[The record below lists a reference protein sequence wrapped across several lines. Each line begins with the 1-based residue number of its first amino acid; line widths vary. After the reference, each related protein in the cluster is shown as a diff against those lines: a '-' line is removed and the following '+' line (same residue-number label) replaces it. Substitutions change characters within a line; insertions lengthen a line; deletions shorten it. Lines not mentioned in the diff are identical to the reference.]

1 MTREEAV
8 KRVLLVVGENPITVS
23 PNDEVYQMAQQL
35 LDMITLDVLGMGWR
49 FNTHYLE
56 DGTEAIDTYVVDV
69 DDYTTE
75 EDLFNAN
82 FAAIP
87 VHIQQVI
94 VARTSYEFS
103 LGYTGENL
111 FSEDLSKMYLMALQ
125 QARGTEVM
133 LSAELIDFERIYKNV
148 ASQLLNEEGW
158 WWNTTETGE
167 DFQTN
172 IPLNLPP
179 IADSY
184 AKIKAQRLFQAY
196 NTANV
201 ELMLNPTPEEK
212 EIYAQMVKQNRRHF
226 LRSLPVEEL
235 RDSYINELRA
245 EGITSALTYDEARFS
260 DALAASYADIKA
272 KRMYMLVTEEV
283 NREAYIN
290 PSQDEINLYTRLKAR
305 QLNKVSH
312 FDDLEALTQE
322 IEDQLKNEIGWYFNT
337 ELDEFGQK
345 KLKEVIVLPEEVKAY
360 AKLKARR
367 LFNAFQRTGG
377 DANIVNTPTPEET
390 QAYQQ
395 LWLKNHSYWL
405 ESETLEQFRDS
416 IIQSLNSEGLTQYLS
431 YSIETNGLIKHY
443 ANLKAKRLY
452 SLYNSIDPT
461 PFINATKEEEDL
473 YKRILIELNKP
484 TKVNESDIAEAVAS
498 LTKVPANDP
507 SIVHYARMKANR
519 INYSYETGNMELL
532 INMPPEELQA
542 YQAILL
548 KSKREKFNITLEN
561 LYNEILNS
569 VLAMFPNINKTNATV
584 VEYAN
589 LKSRRLYALYTELD
603 PNFAQQPNDE
613 TQLLQELYR
622 QNLASLESETL
633 EQFRDSIIQSLN
645 SEGLTQYLSYSIE
658 TNGLIKHYAN
668 LKAKR
673 LYSLYNS
680 IDPTPFI
687 NATKEEEDLYKR
699 ILIELNK
706 PTKVNESDIAEAVA
720 SLTKVPAND
729 PSIVHYA
736 RMKANRINY
745 SYETGNMELLINMP
759 PEELQAYQAIL
770 LKSKREKFNITLEN
784 LYNEILNSVLAM
796 FPNINKTNATV
807 VEYANLKS
815 RRLYALYTELDPNFA
830 QQPNDE
836 TQLLQE
842 LYRQNLT
849 SELQQTTYDDVLTAI
864 RQQLLNEAGW
874 WYNTSTDANGN
885 LITRIPDTLPEI
897 VEQYAVARA
906 KRLYRAYQNNQMELI
921 LNPSPE
927 EQELYS
933 KMLEMHNRVTR
944 GGKSL
949 EQLKKDI
956 LTEVL
961 LEGWSFNIKEQPY
974 REIKAANLV
983 LLKATALYPQL
994 NVYVDKDNKIID
1006 HKTYAEIPEETVVQV
1021 VHKVAY
1027 DELPELFKLYIDMKA
1042 SRMYNYYNTINSQIN
1057 SPLAWARPTA
1067 DELLLFQKLKTLYA
1081 VDIENANIL
1090 ENDTLQYWG
1099 RRYR

>member
-322 IEDQLKNEIGWYFNT
+322 IEDQLKNDIGWYFNT

-377 DANIVNTPTPEET
+377 DANLVNTPTPEET

-519 INYSYETGNMELL
+519 INYAYETGNMELL

-569 VLAMFPNINKTNATV
+569 VLAMFPNINETNATV

-603 PNFAQQPNDE
+603 PNFAQQ
-613 TQLLQELYR
+613 
-622 QNLASLESETL
+622 S
-633 EQFRDSIIQSLN
+633 
-645 SEGLTQYLSYSIE
+645 
-658 TNGLIKHYAN
+658 
-668 LKAKR
+668 
-673 LYSLYNS
+673 
-680 IDPTPFI
+680 
-687 NATKEEEDLYKR
+687 
-699 ILIELNK
+699 
-706 PTKVNESDIAEAVA
+706 
-720 SLTKVPAND
+720 
-729 PSIVHYA
+729 
-736 RMKANRINY
+736 
-745 SYETGNMELLINMP
+745 
-759 PEELQAYQAIL
+759 
-770 LKSKREKFNITLEN
+770 
-784 LYNEILNSVLAM
+784 
-796 FPNINKTNATV
+796 
-807 VEYANLKS
+807 
-815 RRLYALYTELDPNFA
+815 
-830 QQPNDE
+830 NDE

-994 NVYVDKDNKIID
+994 KVYVDKDNKIID

>member
-69 DDYTTE
+69 ADYTTE

-82 FAAIP
+82 FDAIP

-103 LGYTGENL
+103 LGYTGENV

-196 NTANV
+196 NTADV

-245 EGITSALTYDEARFS
+245 EGMTSALTYDEARFS

-367 LFNAFQRTGG
+367 LFNAFQRGG
-377 DANIVNTPTPEET
+377 DVNLVNTPTPEET

-431 YSIETNGLIKHY
+431 YSVETNGLIKHY
-443 ANLKAKRLY
+443 ADLKAKRLY

-473 YKRILIELNKP
+473 YKRILIQLNKP

-519 INYSYETGNMELL
+519 INYAYETGNMELL
-532 INMPPEELQA
+532 MNMPPEELQA

-569 VLAMFPNINKTNATV
+569 VLAMFPNIDETNATV

-603 PNFAQQPNDE
+603 PNFAQQ
-613 TQLLQELYR
+613 
-622 QNLASLESETL
+622 S
-633 EQFRDSIIQSLN
+633 
-645 SEGLTQYLSYSIE
+645 
-658 TNGLIKHYAN
+658 
-668 LKAKR
+668 
-673 LYSLYNS
+673 
-680 IDPTPFI
+680 
-687 NATKEEEDLYKR
+687 
-699 ILIELNK
+699 
-706 PTKVNESDIAEAVA
+706 
-720 SLTKVPAND
+720 
-729 PSIVHYA
+729 
-736 RMKANRINY
+736 
-745 SYETGNMELLINMP
+745 
-759 PEELQAYQAIL
+759 
-770 LKSKREKFNITLEN
+770 
-784 LYNEILNSVLAM
+784 
-796 FPNINKTNATV
+796 
-807 VEYANLKS
+807 
-815 RRLYALYTELDPNFA
+815 
-830 QQPNDE
+830 NDE

-849 SELQQTTYDDVLTAI
+849 SELQQTTYEDVLTAI

-994 NVYVDKDNKIID
+994 KVYVDKDNKIID

>member
-322 IEDQLKNEIGWYFNT
+322 IEDQLKNDIGWYFNT

-377 DANIVNTPTPEET
+377 DANLVNTPTPEET

-519 INYSYETGNMELL
+519 INYAYETGNMELL

-542 YQAILL
+542 YQALLL

-569 VLAMFPNINKTNATV
+569 VLAMFPNINETNATV

-603 PNFAQQPNDE
+603 PNFAQQ
-613 TQLLQELYR
+613 
-622 QNLASLESETL
+622 S
-633 EQFRDSIIQSLN
+633 
-645 SEGLTQYLSYSIE
+645 
-658 TNGLIKHYAN
+658 
-668 LKAKR
+668 
-673 LYSLYNS
+673 
-680 IDPTPFI
+680 
-687 NATKEEEDLYKR
+687 
-699 ILIELNK
+699 
-706 PTKVNESDIAEAVA
+706 
-720 SLTKVPAND
+720 
-729 PSIVHYA
+729 
-736 RMKANRINY
+736 
-745 SYETGNMELLINMP
+745 
-759 PEELQAYQAIL
+759 
-770 LKSKREKFNITLEN
+770 
-784 LYNEILNSVLAM
+784 
-796 FPNINKTNATV
+796 
-807 VEYANLKS
+807 
-815 RRLYALYTELDPNFA
+815 
-830 QQPNDE
+830 NDE

-994 NVYVDKDNKIID
+994 KVYVDKDNKIID

-1090 ENDTLQYWG
+1090 ENDTLQYLG

>member
-167 DFQTN
+167 GFQTN

-245 EGITSALTYDEARFS
+245 EGMTSALTYDEARFS

-367 LFNAFQRTGG
+367 LFNAFQRGG
-377 DANIVNTPTPEET
+377 DVNLVNTPTPEET

-473 YKRILIELNKP
+473 YERILIALNKP
-484 TKVNESDIAEAVAS
+484 TKVNESDIAEALAS

-519 INYSYETGNMELL
+519 INYAYETGNMELL
-532 INMPPEELQA
+532 MNMPPEELQA

-569 VLAMFPNINKTNATV
+569 VLAMFPNIN
-584 VEYAN
+584 E
-589 LKSRRLYALYTELD
+589 
-603 PNFAQQPNDE
+603 
-613 TQLLQELYR
+613 
-622 QNLASLESETL
+622 
-633 EQFRDSIIQSLN
+633 
-645 SEGLTQYLSYSIE
+645 
-658 TNGLIKHYAN
+658 
-668 LKAKR
+668 
-673 LYSLYNS
+673 
-680 IDPTPFI
+680 
-687 NATKEEEDLYKR
+687 
-699 ILIELNK
+699 
-706 PTKVNESDIAEAVA
+706 
-720 SLTKVPAND
+720 
-729 PSIVHYA
+729 
-736 RMKANRINY
+736 
-745 SYETGNMELLINMP
+745 
-759 PEELQAYQAIL
+759 
-770 LKSKREKFNITLEN
+770 
-784 LYNEILNSVLAM
+784 
-796 FPNINKTNATV
+796 TNATV

-994 NVYVDKDNKIID
+994 KVYVDKDNKIID

>member
-1 MTREEAV
+1 MFRERHNPKGGYIMTREEAV

-172 IPLNLPP
+172 TPLNLPP

-196 NTANV
+196 NTADV

-245 EGITSALTYDEARFS
+245 EGMTSALTYDEARFS

-367 LFNAFQRTGG
+367 LFNAFQRGG
-377 DANIVNTPTPEET
+377 DVNLVNTPTPEET

-443 ANLKAKRLY
+443 ADLKAKRLY

-473 YKRILIELNKP
+473 YKRILKELNKP

-519 INYSYETGNMELL
+519 INYAYETGNMELL

-569 VLAMFPNINKTNATV
+569 VLAMFPNINETNATV

-603 PNFAQQPNDE
+603 PNFAQQ
-613 TQLLQELYR
+613 
-622 QNLASLESETL
+622 S
-633 EQFRDSIIQSLN
+633 
-645 SEGLTQYLSYSIE
+645 
-658 TNGLIKHYAN
+658 
-668 LKAKR
+668 
-673 LYSLYNS
+673 
-680 IDPTPFI
+680 
-687 NATKEEEDLYKR
+687 
-699 ILIELNK
+699 
-706 PTKVNESDIAEAVA
+706 
-720 SLTKVPAND
+720 
-729 PSIVHYA
+729 
-736 RMKANRINY
+736 
-745 SYETGNMELLINMP
+745 
-759 PEELQAYQAIL
+759 
-770 LKSKREKFNITLEN
+770 
-784 LYNEILNSVLAM
+784 
-796 FPNINKTNATV
+796 
-807 VEYANLKS
+807 
-815 RRLYALYTELDPNFA
+815 
-830 QQPNDE
+830 NDE

-994 NVYVDKDNKIID
+994 KVYVDKDNKIID

>member
-69 DDYTTE
+69 ADYTTE

-196 NTANV
+196 NTADV

-245 EGITSALTYDEARFS
+245 EGMTSALTYDEARFS

-377 DANIVNTPTPEET
+377 DVNLVNTPTPEET

-431 YSIETNGLIKHY
+431 YSVETNGLIKHY

-473 YKRILIELNKP
+473 YKRILIQLNKP

-519 INYSYETGNMELL
+519 INYAYETGNMELL
-532 INMPPEELQA
+532 MNMPPEELQA

-569 VLAMFPNINKTNATV
+569 VLAMFPNINETNATV

-603 PNFAQQPNDE
+603 PNFAQQ
-613 TQLLQELYR
+613 
-622 QNLASLESETL
+622 S
-633 EQFRDSIIQSLN
+633 
-645 SEGLTQYLSYSIE
+645 
-658 TNGLIKHYAN
+658 
-668 LKAKR
+668 
-673 LYSLYNS
+673 
-680 IDPTPFI
+680 
-687 NATKEEEDLYKR
+687 
-699 ILIELNK
+699 
-706 PTKVNESDIAEAVA
+706 
-720 SLTKVPAND
+720 
-729 PSIVHYA
+729 
-736 RMKANRINY
+736 
-745 SYETGNMELLINMP
+745 
-759 PEELQAYQAIL
+759 
-770 LKSKREKFNITLEN
+770 
-784 LYNEILNSVLAM
+784 
-796 FPNINKTNATV
+796 
-807 VEYANLKS
+807 
-815 RRLYALYTELDPNFA
+815 
-830 QQPNDE
+830 NDE

-849 SELQQTTYDDVLTAI
+849 SELQQTTYEDVLTAI

-994 NVYVDKDNKIID
+994 KVYVDKDNKIID

>member
-245 EGITSALTYDEARFS
+245 EGMTSALTYDEARFS

-322 IEDQLKNEIGWYFNT
+322 IEDQLKNDIGWYFNT

-377 DANIVNTPTPEET
+377 DANLVNTPTPEET

-519 INYSYETGNMELL
+519 INYAYETGNMELL

-569 VLAMFPNINKTNATV
+569 VLAMFPNINETNATV

-603 PNFAQQPNDE
+603 PNFAQQ
-613 TQLLQELYR
+613 
-622 QNLASLESETL
+622 S
-633 EQFRDSIIQSLN
+633 
-645 SEGLTQYLSYSIE
+645 
-658 TNGLIKHYAN
+658 
-668 LKAKR
+668 
-673 LYSLYNS
+673 
-680 IDPTPFI
+680 
-687 NATKEEEDLYKR
+687 
-699 ILIELNK
+699 
-706 PTKVNESDIAEAVA
+706 
-720 SLTKVPAND
+720 
-729 PSIVHYA
+729 
-736 RMKANRINY
+736 
-745 SYETGNMELLINMP
+745 
-759 PEELQAYQAIL
+759 
-770 LKSKREKFNITLEN
+770 
-784 LYNEILNSVLAM
+784 
-796 FPNINKTNATV
+796 
-807 VEYANLKS
+807 
-815 RRLYALYTELDPNFA
+815 
-830 QQPNDE
+830 NDE

-994 NVYVDKDNKIID
+994 KVYVDKDNKIID